1 MVPKGSIRI
10 KPRGIN
16 AEIYL
21 SQSARGYIAMA
32 FSGNRGQYD
41 FYGIYNTIEKRDAQ
55 LARYLDDLKKTAEAR
70 AKRNAERNGYRH
82 DYKEGEILHY
92 SWGYEQTQCEFYQVI
107 ATTEK
112 TITLRQI
119 ASQTVPGS
127 EGMDS
132 DHRTGLKHHFLKDA
146 KPMIKR
152 VGTGGYVSME
162 YGCARRWDG
171 TPRFCSWY

>member
-1 MVPKGSIRI
+1 
-10 KPRGIN
+10 
-16 AEIYL
+16 
-21 SQSARGYIAMA
+21 MA
-32 FSGNRGQYD
+32 FSGNRGRYD
-41 FYGIYNTIEKRDAQ
+41 FYGIYNTIEKRDDH
-55 LARYLDDLKKTAEAR
+55 LARYLDGLKETAEAR

-127 EGMDS
+127 EGMDC
-132 DHRTGLKHHFLKDA
+132 DHRTALKDQFIA
-146 KPMIKR
+146 DAEPLI
-152 VGTGGYVSME
+152 
-162 YGCARRWDG
+162 
-171 TPRFCSWY
+171 